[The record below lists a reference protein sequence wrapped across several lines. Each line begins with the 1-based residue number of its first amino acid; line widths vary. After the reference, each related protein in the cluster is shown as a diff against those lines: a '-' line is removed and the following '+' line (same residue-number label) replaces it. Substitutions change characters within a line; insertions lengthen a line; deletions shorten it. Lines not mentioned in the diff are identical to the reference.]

1 MFTRRVLGVA
11 VVLQSN
17 PLILESKAVWS
28 RRQWET
34 SLSFTLSILGT
45 LSNNK
50 WRVTFTVTALHTAC
64 MRSDCIDIPFRSR
77 LGLLDGGVLL
87 LGLTQT

>member
-17 PLILESKAVWS
+17 LLILENKAVWS
-28 RRQWET
+28 GKKKET

-45 LSNNK
+45 LSNK

-64 MRSDCIDIPFRSR
+64 MRSDCIDIPCRSR